1 MLFDGILHRD
11 KVENYI
17 QRVID
22 SIDKPF
28 SEKLTIFKHIENVLE
43 GFSEQDIEDI
53 LNNQFLKYETAMREN
68 QPRKEYVMKPKREI
82 KPKQRSILSDEEDSK
97 TTGENTSEN
106 TEESQEKVVKPPKGK
121 RAVSSKTKPK
131 KSNIAKE
138 NLVEEQEIRDDEI
151 LNIVEED
158 NKLKILESSNKIEEE
173 EEF

>member
-28 SEKLTIFKHIENVLE
+28 SDKLTIFKHIENVIE
-43 GFSEQDIEDI
+43 GFSEQDIDDI

-82 KPKQRSILSDEEDSK
+82 KPKQRSIFSDEEDSK
-97 TTGENTSEN
+97 TTGENTSDN
-106 TEESQEKVVKPPKGK
+106 TEESQEKVVKPKGK
-121 RAVSSKTKPK
+121 KAVSSKTKPK